1 MEKINEQ
8 EFISELNKNIN
19 NNIKVNINGSIV
31 TTLQLTKI
39 TINIR
44 NDLIQIKGNEK
55 DNFLEFNLNQVYKIL
70 FEKEKNILIIY
81 IDDDIEIEIIFL
93 N

>member
-1 MEKINEQ
+1 MKKINEQ

-19 NNIKVNINGSIV
+19 NNIKVNINGSII

-39 TINIR
+39 TINLR

-70 FEKEKNILIIY
+70 FEKEKNILVIY

>member
-39 TINIR
+39 TINLR

>member
-39 TINIR
+39 TINLK

-70 FEKEKNILIIY
+70 FEKEKNILVIY

>member
-81 IDDDIEIEIIFL
+81 IDDDIEIIFL

>member
-39 TINIR
+39 TINLK

>member
-8 EFISELNKNIN
+8 EFIRELNKNIN

-39 TINIR
+39 TINLR
-44 NDLIQIKGNEK
+44 NDLIQIKGNEN

>member
-39 TINIR
+39 TINLR
-44 NDLIQIKGNEK
+44 NDLIQIKGNEN

>member
-39 TINIR
+39 TINLR

-70 FEKEKNILIIY
+70 FEKEKNILVIY

>member
-39 TINIR
+39 TINLR

-70 FEKEKNILIIY
+70 FEKEKNILVTY

>member
-8 EFISELNKNIN
+8 KFISELNKNIN
-19 NNIKVNINGSIV
+19 NNIKVNINGSII

-39 TINIR
+39 TINLR

-70 FEKEKNILIIY
+70 FEKEKNILVIY